1 MDKYPSGLISK
12 QDFIIE
18 NMEFTHFGNN
28 ILWGHIFDIID
39 SDLSGQI
46 SFVEWVSL
54 LSCINRGSKC
64 EQLEREFPN
73 KKFTFELVLILHCC
87 CIWKFSVC
95 SLIVMFRL
103 YDSDNDGFLG
113 RGEVLQI
120 VKFLNRLREYPD
132 RSPEEVTDH
141 AFQILDLNHDGKIS
155 LEEFEVGMHSD
166 PEVAKQLNVL
176 EAAFKG
182 YRQMTLEEARAE
194 IELYGLSAV
203 PPAGGSHKKR
213 IRSHT
218 VM

>member
-1 MDKYPSGLISK
+1 MDKYPTGLISK

-39 SDLSGQI
+39 SDLSGKI
-46 SFVEWVSL
+46 SFVEWISL
-54 LSCINRGSKC
+54 LSCVNRGSKC
-64 EQLEREFPN
+64 EQLE
-73 KKFTFELVLILHCC
+73 L
-87 CIWKFSVC
+87 
-95 SLIVMFRL
+95 MFRL
-103 YDSDNDGFLG
+103 FDSDNDGFLG
-113 RGEVLQI
+113 REEVLQI
-120 VKFLNRLREYPD
+120 VKFLNRLRQYPD
-132 RSPEEVTDH
+132 RSPEEVADH

-182 YRQMTLEEARAE
+182 YKQMTMEEARAE
-194 IELYGLSAV
+194 MELYGLSSV